1 MLSSLPLQILLYF
14 NGWWDVLYTVIM
26 LVLFIWKD
34 NRLPYHDELQDLLGL
49 EIGLVFA
56 LGLLEYARILLGSR
70 GNKTEQAGPLIGCL
84 LLSCPAIVANVYYLH
99 LQIYVTRADVIVNSI
114 SLIFIGLEVF
124 LALLTSLSFLKARP
138 ASQ

>member
-1 MLSSLPLQILLYF
+1 
-14 NGWWDVLYTVIM
+14 V
-26 LVLFIWKD
+26 
-34 NRLPYHDELQDLLGL
+34 
-49 EIGLVFA
+49 
-56 LGLLEYARILLGSR
+56 
-70 GNKTEQAGPLIGCL
+70 
-84 LLSCPAIVANVYYLH
+84 LSCPALVANVYYLH